1 MKLYKHLKYL
11 AALLLLFAAA
21 TSFAQSG
28 KKKLAERYYQEF
40 KFEKAAE
47 IYEDVLKIDDNDIFA
62 LKRAAECRKNLG
74 QYSAAEAHLEKL
86 ANLSL
91 VRAEDLLLYADILKV
106 QGEYQNALLVYEKYM
121 IMKPDDQYIRRYLQ
135 DGNWAEKIVR
145 DSALYSINNS
155 AINSES
161 SDFAPCFVEGKVM
174 FSSARGQGRGKNN
187 IYNWTDQSYLN
198 LFTAEVQSD
207 SSLNNVQ
214 LADNKANSRFH
225 EGTVAYDVQN
235 KEVFFTRNFFYK
247 GKKVEGSD
255 GRLNLAIYHGTYENG
270 ELGRLKEFP
279 FNDEEYSIGHP
290 TLTPDGQIMYF
301 TSDMPGGIGGTDI
314 YMTKR
319 NGDFWSDPENLG
331 PEINTPN
338 NEMFPFMDAKG
349 VLHFASNGHPG
360 LGGLDLFYL
369 SAEGEVLNFGYPVN
383 SSFDDFALITFANG
397 KGGYFSSNRPGGVGD
412 DDIYEFV
419 IRQSE
424 KITISGIVVDALTKK
439 EIKNATILL
448 KDEFNQE
455 VLQVVANTDASG
467 YYSFDVDFDKTYTI
481 IGVKNGYFQEEIQL
495 MTNERSGYIDGANL
509 ELQEYSYASE
519 GHVLRASDGEPIEGA
534 MVTLYD
540 ENREVISQMPTL
552 VDGSYFFG
560 LEGEKKYFLE
570 ANHPPYPPQEIV
582 LDTRGRPA
590 TIMYSDFRLFMLEA
604 GTVVRLDN
612 IYYDYNKASLRP
624 ESQQELDKLVKILN
638 DNPSMVIELSS
649 HTDARGTDAYN
660 LSLSKRRAQSAVNY
674 LLERG
679 IAKSRLQP
687 KGYGESMLLNR
698 CKNNVECTEEEHQ
711 LNRRTEFKILSV

>member
-1 MKLYKHLKYL
+1 MKLYKHLKYFT
-11 AALLLLFAAA
+11 ALLLLFAAA

-28 KKKLAERYYQEF
+28 KKKLADRYYQEF

-47 IYEDVLKIDDNDIFA
+47 IYEDVLEIDDNDIFA

-74 QYSAAEAHLEKL
+74 QYSAAEVHLEKL

-106 QGEYQNALLVYEKYM
+106 QGEYQRALMVYEKYM
-121 IMKPDDQYIRRYLQ
+121 MMKPEDQYIRKYLQ
-135 DGNWAEKIVR
+135 DGNWAEQIVR
-145 DSALYSINNS
+145 DSSLYTITNS

-214 LADNKANSRFH
+214 LADSEANSRFH
-225 EGTVAYDVQN
+225 EGTVAYDEQN
-235 KEVFFTRNFFYK
+235 KEMFFTRNFFYK

-255 GRLNLAIYHGTYENG
+255 GRLNLAIFHGSYENG

-290 TLTPDGQIMYF
+290 TLTPDGQTMYF

-314 YMTKR
+314 YKTQR
-319 NGDFWSDPENLG
+319 NGDFWSDPVNLG

-338 NEMFPFMDAKG
+338 DEMFPYMDAKG

-360 LGGLDLFYL
+360 LGGLDLFYID
-369 SAEGEVLNFGYPVN
+369 AAGEVKNFGYPVN

-424 KITISGIVVDALTKK
+424 KITISGIVLDAQTKK

-448 KDEFNQE
+448 KDENNEE
-455 VLQVVANTDASG
+455 VLQVVANTDSLG

-495 MTNERSGYIDGANL
+495 ITNERSGYIDGANL
-509 ELQEYSYASE
+509 ELMKYSYASE

-560 LEGEKKYFLE
+560 LEKEKKYFLE
-570 ANHPPYPPQEIV
+570 ANHPPYPAQEIV

-612 IYYDYNKASLRP
+612 IYYDYNKATLRP
-624 ESQQELDKLVKILN
+624 ESEQELDKLVKILK
-638 DNPSMVIELSS
+638 DNPGMIIELSS

-674 LLERG
+674 LLKKG

-687 KGYGESMLLNR
+687 KGYGESKLLNR

-711 LNRRTEFKILSV
+711 LNRRTEFKILRV